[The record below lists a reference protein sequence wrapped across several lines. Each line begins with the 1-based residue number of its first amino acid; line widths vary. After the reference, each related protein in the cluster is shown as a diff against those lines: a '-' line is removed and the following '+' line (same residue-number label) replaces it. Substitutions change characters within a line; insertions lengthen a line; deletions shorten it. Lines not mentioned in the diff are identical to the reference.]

1 MEKVIAKKKHSAG
14 VMFILLT
21 LLGMGLLILGIV
33 FDIKI
38 LLFMGAAFAVGC
50 IGFVIW
56 YFTVPSIVIA
66 LDENRNLVLPRGIV
80 IALRDITNVS
90 SFEAWNVRVDYTWG
104 TITIETKTKKY
115 KCGFVADCAEVEK
128 KLNDLRR
135 GKKI

>member
-1 MEKVIAKKKHSAG
+1 MKVIAKKKHSAG
-14 VMFILLT
+14 IMFILLT
-21 LLGMGLLILGIV
+21 LLGMGLLILGIA

-56 YFTVPSIVIA
+56 YFNVPSIVIA

-115 KCGFVADCAEVEK
+115 KYGFVADCAEVEK

>member
-1 MEKVIAKKKHSAG
+1 MKIIAKKKHSAG
-14 VMFILLT
+14 IMFILLT
-21 LLGMGLLILGIV
+21 LLGVGLFILGIA

-38 LLFMGAAFAVGC
+38 LLFMGAVFAIGC

-56 YFTVPSIVIA
+56 YFIVPSTIIV
-66 LDENRNLVLPRGIV
+66 LDENRNLILPRGV
-80 IALRDITNVS
+80 AIALRDITEVS

-115 KCGFVADCAEVEK
+115 KYGFVADCAEVEK